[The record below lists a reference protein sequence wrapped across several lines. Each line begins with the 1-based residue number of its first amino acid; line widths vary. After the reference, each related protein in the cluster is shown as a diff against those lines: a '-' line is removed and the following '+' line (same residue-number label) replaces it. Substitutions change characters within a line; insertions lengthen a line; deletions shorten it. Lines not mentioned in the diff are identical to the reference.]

1 MQRRNFIQLVGGGV
15 VSAALVPL
23 VGCSAQF
30 PEAATQAWRGAP
42 EGNDVRRWA
51 LSYAMLAPSAHNLQ
65 SWRVDLREPGVI
77 TLRVDTQRLLPQTD
91 PVGRQVMVSQGTF
104 LELLVMA
111 LAQRGVAAQV
121 LLLPEGQM
129 GPRLQDLGSVA
140 VARVQLL
147 PAATIQADPLFAQI
161 VHRHTSRTDYDTA
174 RPIST
179 ATAHALQ
186 QSVQGQP
193 VGHGVAVEGE
203 RLQALRTLCWRSAQ
217 VELSTPHTVMESIA
231 LTRVGPAEIAQHRD
245 GISLNEPMV
254 RVINSLGMF
263 DRTKPPVQGSSA
275 HDNMMARFS
284 AYCQT
289 AMGFVWLHT
298 PDNSRAQQI
307 QAGRAHV
314 RLHLKAAELG
324 LALQPMSQS
333 LQEFPEMTSHY
344 QEAHSLLLQR
354 AAPKTVQEPA
364 VQMLCRIGY
373 PTVATQPA
381 PRRALQELVQA

>member
-1 MQRRNFIQLVGGGV
+1 MQRRNFIHLVGGGAL
-15 VSAALVPL
+15 SAALLPL
-23 VGCSAQF
+23 AGCSAQF
-30 PEAATQAWRGAP
+30 PEAATQAWRDTP
-42 EGNDVRRWA
+42 HDNDVRRWA

-77 TLRVDTQRLLPQTD
+77 TLRVDTQPLLPQTD
-91 PVGRQVMVSQGTF
+91 PFGRQVMVSQGTF

-121 LLLPEGQM
+121 LLLPDGEM
-129 GPRLQDLGSVA
+129 GPSLQDLGSVA
-140 VARVQLL
+140 VARVQLQ
-147 PAATIQADPLFAQI
+147 PAATAQADPLFAQI

-174 RPIST
+174 RAISP
-179 ATAHALQ
+179 ATAQALQ

-193 VGHGVAVEGE
+193 VGHGVEVQGD

-245 GISLNEPMV
+245 GISLNEPIV
-254 RVINSLGMF
+254 RALDTLGMF
-263 DRTKPPVQGSSA
+263 DRTKPPAQGSSA
-275 HDNMMARFS
+275 HGNMMARFS
-284 AYCQT
+284 AYSQT

-298 PDNSRAQQI
+298 QGNSRMQQI

-314 RLHLKAAELG
+314 RLHLKAAQLG
-324 LALQPMSQS
+324 LALQPMSQC
-333 LQEFPEMTSHY
+333 LQEFAEMAAHY
-344 QEAHSLLLQR
+344 QEAHRLLLQR
-354 AAPKTVQEPA
+354 NAPQTPQEPT

-373 PTVATQPA
+373 PTVMTQPA
-381 PRRALQELVQA
+381 PRRALDALVQV